1 MFHVCVFAE
10 KPFNR
15 LALVWL
21 ISTGFLNTMHET
33 DTTAEVYLE
42 LFKTYVKIFGKI
54 VNGLLTFLTL

>member
-10 KPFNR
+10 KPLNR

-42 LFKTYVKIFGKI
+42 LFKTYVIENFWE
-54 VNGLLTFLTL
+54 NS